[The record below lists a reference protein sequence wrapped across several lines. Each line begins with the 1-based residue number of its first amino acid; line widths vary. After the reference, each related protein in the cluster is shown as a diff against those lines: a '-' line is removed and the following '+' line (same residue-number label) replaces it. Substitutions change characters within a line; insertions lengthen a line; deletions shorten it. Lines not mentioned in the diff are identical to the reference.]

1 MKLKNWIRRSF
12 RNRVFATILV
22 VTLVPLLLC
31 DVVMMQVIVA
41 RAEHTQARQARAA
54 LDMLSQ
60 RFDEAAGQCGDTLEA
75 LATSTITRSVLR
87 RTEPDSRL
95 LYQFLYRSA
104 AAVRSYAD
112 LEIYDAQGACLYS
125 TDASLAAAP
134 ADTDWGGL
142 YAARTNGGTVFLS
155 TGHGLMTARTVTGYG
170 GELLGYVTARIESSG
185 FAQLFD
191 GVMAPAD
198 DLLVLDGTWRTVY
211 YTRTVQA
218 DRTVAALRSQLLA
231 GQKLT
236 GDEGDDCAFY
246 TADGAAGFTLLLQQP
261 RVYTGQ
267 VLRSLYLVGAALGIL
282 CLGLCAVAAWWLSR
296 YLSQPVNALDD
307 AMRQAERG
315 DYNVQLYLDSPD
327 ELGRL
332 AASFNRM
339 TEEYRQNL
347 ERSVQRQRE
356 LTETQLRMLQA
367 QLNPHFL
374 YNTLDCMKWLGVANH
389 VPQIADMSTDLAALL
404 RAGISGSEL
413 IPLEDELELV
423 RQYLNIQEIRFEDRF
438 VCEIDVDER
447 YQHCIVPKMVLQP
460 LVENAIIHG
469 VADLEEGYIKLWAEE
484 DGGDLLLRVSD
495 NGRGIAPEVLDRLAR
510 HEDIPGGHLGLNNVD
525 RIIRLY
531 YGEGYGLTAESGDTG
546 SRVTLRLP
554 MMKGDSHAKG
564 TDR

>member
-95 LYQFLYRSA
+95 LYQFLYLSA

-112 LEIYDAQGACLYS
+112 LEIYNAQGTCLYS
-125 TDASLAAAP
+125 TDTSLAAVP

-155 TGHGLMTARTVTGYG
+155 TGRGLMAARTVTGYG

-246 TADGAAGFTLLLQQP
+246 TADGAAGFTLLAPAAPRLHGTGAAVAVSGGCGAGHPVSGAVRRGGVVAQPVPLPAGERAGRRHAAGGAGRLQCAAVSGQP
-261 RVYTGQ
+261 R
-267 VLRSLYLVGAALGIL
+267 
-282 CLGLCAVAAWWLSR
+282 
-296 YLSQPVNALDD
+296 
-307 AMRQAERG
+307 
-315 DYNVQLYLDSPD
+315 
-327 ELGRL
+327 
-332 AASFNRM
+332 
-339 TEEYRQNL
+339 
-347 ERSVQRQRE
+347 
-356 LTETQLRMLQA
+356 
-367 QLNPHFL
+367 
-374 YNTLDCMKWLGVANH
+374 
-389 VPQIADMSTDLAALL
+389 
-404 RAGISGSEL
+404 
-413 IPLEDELELV
+413 
-423 RQYLNIQEIRFEDRF
+423 
-438 VCEIDVDER
+438 
-447 YQHCIVPKMVLQP
+447 
-460 LVENAIIHG
+460 
-469 VADLEEGYIKLWAEE
+469 
-484 DGGDLLLRVSD
+484 
-495 NGRGIAPEVLDRLAR
+495 
-510 HEDIPGGHLGLNNVD
+510 
-525 RIIRLY
+525 
-531 YGEGYGLTAESGDTG
+531 
-546 SRVTLRLP
+546 
-554 MMKGDSHAKG
+554 
-564 TDR
+564 

>member
-54 LDMLSQ
+54 LDTLSQ

-95 LYQFLYRSA
+95 LYQFLYLSA

-112 LEIYDAQGACLYS
+112 LEIYNAQGACLYS

-155 TGHGLMTARTVTGYG
+155 TGHGLMAARTVTGHG

-282 CLGLCAVAAWWLSR
+282 CLGLCAVAAWWL
-296 YLSQPVNALDD
+296 
-307 AMRQAERG
+307 
-315 DYNVQLYLDSPD
+315 
-327 ELGRL
+327 
-332 AASFNRM
+332 
-339 TEEYRQNL
+339 
-347 ERSVQRQRE
+347 QRE
-356 LTETQLRMLQA
+356 IGRA
-367 QLNPHFL
+367 
-374 YNTLDCMKWLGVANH
+374 H
-389 VPQIADMSTDLAALL
+389 V
-404 RAGISGSEL
+404 
-413 IPLEDELELV
+413 
-423 RQYLNIQEIRFEDRF
+423 
-438 VCEIDVDER
+438 
-447 YQHCIVPKMVLQP
+447 
-460 LVENAIIHG
+460 
-469 VADLEEGYIKLWAEE
+469 
-484 DGGDLLLRVSD
+484 
-495 NGRGIAPEVLDRLAR
+495 
-510 HEDIPGGHLGLNNVD
+510 
-525 RIIRLY
+525 
-531 YGEGYGLTAESGDTG
+531 
-546 SRVTLRLP
+546 
-554 MMKGDSHAKG
+554 
-564 TDR
+564 